1 MPHTLKKTNTT
12 TATLEVTVPPSAY
25 EKHLEAAARRIGERT
40 AVKGFRKGKV
50 PPEILKREIG
60 DMAILQEALEA
71 IVQGSYYEAVTA
83 EALDTIGMPE
93 VKLQKVAPGNDIVY
107 SATVALMPNVK
118 LPNLENISIAKKR
131 VAVDEKKLD
140 ETLEALRGMHATE
153 AAKIGVSE
161 QTDKLVIDMEMTLD
175 RVLVEGGGTKNHQVY
190 LSEEHYIPGF
200 NEALIGLKKDD
211 EKTFALDFP
220 PTHYQKMLAGK
231 KVDVAVKVK
240 EVFARHLPE
249 LSDEFAK
256 KLGQESL
263 EKLRDL
269 IRSNLLEEATKKA
282 DQQTEIE
289 LFDALI
295 AAASF
300 DPIPDVIVNAEKKK
314 MFYELKQ
321 DLERHGVAIE
331 DYLRDIKKKE
341 DELFRDFAAQAEKR
355 AKAALLG
362 RQVAK
367 EQALGASPE
376 EIEKE
381 IALMKEAYRDNP
393 AYLDRLGTQ
402 EVRDAIATMIQN
414 RKVIEWLKKQLLKET

>member
-25 EKHLEAAARRIGERT
+25 EKHPEAAARRIGERT

-161 QTDKLVIDMEMTLD
+161 QTDKLVIDMQMTLD
-175 RVLVEGGGTKNHQVY
+175 RVLVEGGGTNHQVY
-190 LSEEHYIPGF
+190 VSGHYIP
-200 NEALIGLKKDD
+200 AVRRKSVSKDD
-211 EKTFALDFP
+211 EKPSPSTSPHIARN
-220 PTHYQKMLAGK
+220 A
-231 KVDVAVKVK
+231 A
-240 EVFARHLPE
+240 EV
-249 LSDEFAK
+249 
-256 KLGQESL
+256 G
-263 EKLRDL
+263 
-269 IRSNLLEEATKKA
+269 AT
-282 DQQTEIE
+282 
-289 LFDALI
+289 
-295 AAASF
+295 
-300 DPIPDVIVNAEKKK
+300 
-314 MFYELKQ
+314 
-321 DLERHGVAIE
+321 G
-331 DYLRDIKKKE
+331 
-341 DELFRDFAAQAEKR
+341 
-355 AKAALLG
+355 G
-362 RQVAK
+362 
-367 EQALGASPE
+367 
-376 EIEKE
+376 
-381 IALMKEAYRDNP
+381 
-393 AYLDRLGTQ
+393 
-402 EVRDAIATMIQN
+402 
-414 RKVIEWLKKQLLKET
+414 